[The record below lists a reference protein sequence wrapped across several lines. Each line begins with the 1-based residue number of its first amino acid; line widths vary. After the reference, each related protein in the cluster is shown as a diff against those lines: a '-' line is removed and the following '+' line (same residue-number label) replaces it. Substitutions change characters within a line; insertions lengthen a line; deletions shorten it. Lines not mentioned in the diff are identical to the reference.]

1 MELFEGRNGD
11 ADMENRIVDTVREEQ
26 GRMNWEN
33 NIDIYT
39 PPCAQQIADK
49 KLLSNTGSP
58 AWCSV
63 MTWRGGMVG
72 REGDSKGHSIY
83 ICNYGWFTLLYGINQ
98 HNIVK
103 QLSSN
108 FKKCIIENSIEK
120 NIYAYVHI

>member
-1 MELFEGRNGD
+1 
-11 ADMENRIVDTVREEQ
+11 MENRIVDTVREEQ
-26 GRMNWEN
+26 GRMDWEN

-39 PPCAQQIADK
+39 PPCVQQIADK
-49 KLLSNTGSP
+49 KLLCNTGSP

-63 MTWRGGMVG
+63 MTWRGGIGG
-72 REGDSKGHSIY
+72 REGDSKGLSIY
-83 ICNYGWFTLLYGINQ
+83 VCNYGWFTLLYGINQ

-108 FKKCIIENSIEK
+108 LKKCIIGKNIEK

>member
-1 MELFEGRNGD
+1 MNGD
-11 ADMENRIVDTVREEQ
+11 ADVENRIVDTVREEQ

-39 PPCAQQIADK
+39 PPCVQQIADK

-63 MTWRGGMVG
+63 MTWRGGMWG
-72 REGDSKGHSIY
+72 REGDSKARSIY
-83 ICNYGWFTLLYGINQ
+83 VCNYGWSTLLYGINQ

-108 FKKCIIENSIEK
+108 LKKGINGKNTEKSI
-120 NIYAYVHI
+120 YTYVHI